1 MIGCDCNAGLSN
13 TGRPNCVPVFSIT
26 SSMIVVPITAND
38 GTKNRIDLNAPV
50 PVWSDLVNEPDASKR
65 WFPLP
70 AFENV
75 ELPKADSLF
84 EEANSGRMAFVRQGK
99 RSFSGELWA
108 EDSTPTFL
116 GKLQKSR
123 CVDFG
128 IYIVD
133 VNGNLIGSEV
143 DGYLYP
149 IPVDNPSWDPR
160 FMFATD
166 STVQKIMLG
175 FDFDRLFEE
184 STMYMITVDEAGLDF
199 TTLDGLVDV
208 VLTLNSIT
216 TTIME
221 VDAEFCYGTAYNKI
235 DYVGAGSPSDWT
247 LIETAGG
254 TPVAIDAVNE
264 ISDGVYT
271 IDYTTAGLAPGVELK
286 LSVNRTGYIG
296 EVTGTTV

>member
-13 TGRPNCVPVFSIT
+13 TGRPGCVPVQGIV
-26 SSMIVVPITAND
+26 SSLILVPLTAND
-38 GTKNRIDLNAPV
+38 GTKNGIDLSAAL
-50 PVWSDLVNEPDASKR
+50 PVWNDLINEVDSSKR

-75 ELPKADSLF
+75 EMPKADSLF
-84 EEANSGRMAFVRQGK
+84 EEANSGRSAFLRQGK
-99 RSFSGELWA
+99 RSFTGELWS

-143 DGYLYP
+143 DGFLYP
-149 IPVDNPSWDPR
+149 IPVDNPSWDPK

-175 FDFDRLFEE
+175 FDFNRLFDE
-184 STMYMITVDEAGLDF
+184 STMYMITSEEGGVDF
-199 TTLDGLVDV
+199 TSLTGLIDV
-208 VLTLNSIT
+208 LFTNVSATVT
-216 TTIME
+216 GA
-221 VDAEFCYGTAYNKI
+221 VADAKFCYGTAINKLPFK
-235 DYVGAGSPSDWT
+235 GALAADFT
-247 LIETAGG
+247 VLNETAATALGIDTLLEGPDG
-254 TPVAIDAVNE
+254 TYTFTWTVLTQPSLGDALLIVVNK
-264 ISDGVYT
+264 DGF
-271 IDYTTAGLAPGVELK
+271 
-286 LSVNRTGYIG
+286 SG
-296 EVTGTTV
+296 EVNVIVA